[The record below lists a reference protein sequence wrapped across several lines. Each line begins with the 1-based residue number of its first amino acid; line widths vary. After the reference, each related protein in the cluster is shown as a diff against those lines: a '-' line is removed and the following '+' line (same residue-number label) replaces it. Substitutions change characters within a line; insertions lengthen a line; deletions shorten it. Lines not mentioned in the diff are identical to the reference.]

1 VGQHTDEFK
10 GRMKQA
16 AGKLTGDEE
25 LEREGKA
32 DRTGSSAK
40 EKINT
45 AKDKAEDM
53 VDTVKEKL
61 QSRDS

>member
-1 VGQHTDEFK
+1 MGQHTDEFK